1 MHPLF
6 VALPRREQRK
16 ITCNSQRGGFTSFQ
30 FFSVSTFTAILEPD
44 AKGML
49 HLPVPMEWGNAR
61 IRVKAE
67 LEPLSGEG
75 NGLSALAKGFGCL
88 RGRISMSPDFD
99 SPLEDFKDYTP

>member
-1 MHPLF
+1 MIL
-6 VALPRREQRK
+6 RTGW
-16 ITCNSQRGGFTSFQ
+16 IYFTPA
-30 FFSVSTFTAILEPD
+30 FSMSTFTAILEPD

-49 HLPVPMEWGNAR
+49 HLPVPTEWGNAR
-61 IRVKAE
+61 VRVKAE

-99 SPLEDFKDYTP
+99 SPLEDFKDYAP